1 MQITDVRIR
10 RVTAEGIV
18 RAMAS
23 ITLDSVFVVHELK
36 VLEGP
41 DGLFVAMPNRYVGG
55 GRFEDVAHPLNT
67 ETRKMIQKRVI
78 EEYHKVANHPTGDK
92 ESF

>member
-10 RVTAEGIV
+10 LVAAEGIV

-36 VLEGP
+36 VLEGQQ
-41 DGLFVAMPNRYVGG
+41 GLFVSMPNRYVGK

-67 ETRKMIQKRVI
+67 ETRMMIQNRVI
-78 EEYHKVANHPTGDK
+78 EEYYKVVNLSEEDVET
-92 ESF
+92 